1 MHGSRGGALRTN
13 LAVLAVSAGQA
24 LTGAYFV
31 VYGSPPTLQGP
42 VASSHPLWMAYVM
55 ALGFGGVLLFIAKGI
70 VRPRWLRLSLGAF
83 GILPLLATAFN
94 AARFS
99 IAAGFVYAAVASV
112 AMLYALWNEEP
123 EPVETPRMLLVLV
136 SGALLLLTP
145 LAFLVLREGPPPAA
159 PMPFMFAAAALGAFA
174 LWAHARRPGTTY
186 DLTARYAMA
195 ASFAVLAIGAY
206 AVGTPLMAIVYA
218 IFSVLLAAA
227 DGFKR
232 YRLGLD
238 DARGGLSEEALVV
251 RQFEVLAEML
261 AWSTFVFAYVHMLY
275 QPGVIA
281 IRGALFALF
290 VGAFGVFS
298 IQYRLFRP
306 ERLNFRHL
314 YRSSMLNAA
323 LLAVICH
330 YTGGI
335 SSPYNWFF
343 VFILMSGSIA
353 PQPVRILH
361 RLGVILVYYAVETAY
376 FAVNGFLTR
385 DLVVNHLMIE
395 VFVLGL
401 TGMYSY
407 HLSLRRQRIDDDLM
421 SANARIKEALEHE
434 TAAKTLIAK
443 QALDIALARKR
454 DEALLAS
461 LADAVIGFD
470 AQGRIVSLNPAGEG
484 LLGLTQAD
492 VRGKR
497 LRDLVDL
504 RCEDDPS
511 FRLGSYMDTA
521 LNGNAVPLP
530 ENTYIVK
537 EKGARV
543 FLTGTVL
550 PLLDDDKKVSGIV
563 MTLSDVTYTR
573 EVDQMKTS
581 FLSVAAH
588 QLRTPLSTIRWYLE
602 LLNDPSEGKLRK
614 NQKMFAE
621 NAYLSLRK
629 MVGLVNRLL
638 AVTRLEAGRVPFKP
652 EPTDLKA
659 LTQEILESLRHRTE
673 EHALVVRAAI
683 PDLDA
688 VQLDPTLAR
697 EVFRNLIENAIRY
710 TPDGGNISIS
720 AKDEGKMLSWT
731 IADTGIGI
739 PKTQQ
744 AKIFEKFFRA
754 GNAIE
759 HSSEGSGLGLYLA
772 RFIVNAW
779 GGEIGFSSEEGKGT
793 EFRVTVPKSGMHA
806 KVGNVSLN
814 A

>member
-13 LAVLAVSAGQA
+13 LAVLAVSASQA

-55 ALGFGGVLLFIAKGI
+55 ALGIGGVLMFIAKGI
-70 VRPRWLRLSLGAF
+70 VRPRWLRLSLGML
-83 GILPLLATAFN
+83 GVLPLLATAVN

-99 IAAGFVYAAVASV
+99 IAAGFVYAAVASA
-112 AMLYALWNEEP
+112 AMLYALWNEEL
-123 EPVETPRMLLVLV
+123 EPGETPRMLLAFV
-136 SGALLLLTP
+136 SGALLILTP
-145 LAFLVLREGPPPAA
+145 PAFLVLRGGPPPAA
-159 PMPFMFAAAALGAFA
+159 PMPFLIATAALGAFA
-174 LWAHARRPGTTY
+174 VWAHARRPGTIY

-195 ASFAVLAIGAY
+195 ASFAVLALGAY
-206 AVGTPLMAIVYA
+206 AVRTPLMAIVYA
-218 IFSVLLAAA
+218 VFAVLLASA
-227 DGFKR
+227 DAFRR

-261 AWSTFVFAYVHMLY
+261 AWATFVFAYIHMLY

-290 VGAFGVFS
+290 AGAFGVFA

-314 YRSSMLNAA
+314 YLSSMLNAS
-323 LLAVICH
+323 LLAIICH
-330 YTGGI
+330 YTGGV

-343 VFILMSGSIA
+343 IFILMSGSIA

-361 RLGVILVYYAVETAY
+361 RLGLILFYYAAETAY
-376 FAVNGFLTR
+376 FAVSGFLTR

-401 TGMYSY
+401 TGMYAY
-407 HLSLRRQRIDDDLM
+407 HLSLRRQRIDADLM
-421 SANARIKEALEHE
+421 QANARIKEALEHE

-443 QALDIALARKR
+443 QALDIAVAKRR

-461 LADAVIGFD
+461 LADAVVGFD
-470 AQGRIVSLNPAGEG
+470 AKGFIVSLNPAGEG
-484 LLGLTQAD
+484 LLGLSQAD
-492 VRGKR
+492 ARGKR
-497 LRDLVDL
+497 LRDLVDV

-530 ENTYIVK
+530 ENVYIVNG
-537 EKGARV
+537 KGARTY
-543 FLTGTVL
+543 LTGTVL
-550 PLLDDDKKVSGIV
+550 PLLDDGKSVTGIV

-602 LLNDPSEGKLRK
+602 LLNDPTEGKLKK

-659 LTQEILESLRHRTE
+659 LTHDILESLRHRLE
-673 EHALVVRAAI
+673 QHALAVRTDI
-683 PDLDA
+683 PDLEA

-697 EVFRNLIENAIRY
+697 EVFTNLIENAIRY
-710 TPDGGNISIS
+710 TPDGGRITVT
-720 AKDEGKMLSWT
+720 AKDEGAVLSWKV
-731 IADTGIGI
+731 ADTGIGI
-739 PKTQQ
+739 PKAQQ

-779 GGEIGFSSEEGKGT
+779 GGTIGFTSEEGKGA
-793 EFRVTVPKSGMHA
+793 EFRVTVPKAGMHA
-806 KVGNVSLN
+806 KDGNVSLN